1 MFCRNCGTKNDP
13 GNVFCKNCGFQLDKE
28 EDFTKNINTDFVKS
42 QVEEINTQDNQPE
55 APQMEN
61 AQPQQAAPQM
71 ENAQPQ
77 QEAPQ
82 MENAQQQAASQMGNV
97 QPQQNMQQQAAP
109 QMGWAQPQQP
119 QVVFFNESMLPDEY
133 KPISMWGYFG
143 YQILFYIPCI
153 GTILLLVFALG
164 GAKNKNLRNYA
175 RSFFCFYILM
185 AVIALI
191 AVLMLG
197 INF

>member
-55 APQMEN
+55 ASQMEN

-82 MENAQQQAASQMGNV
+82 MENA
-97 QPQQNMQQQAAP
+97 QQQAAP

-153 GTILLLVFALG
+153 GPILLLVFALG

-175 RSFFCFYILM
+175 RSFFCFYILV

-191 AVLMLG
+191 VVLVLG
-197 INF
+197 VNF

>member
-13 GNVFCKNCGFQLDKE
+13 ENVFCENCGFQLDKE

-42 QVEEINTQDNQPE
+42 QVEEINTQGNQPE

-71 ENAQPQ
+71 EN
-77 QEAPQ
+77 
-82 MENAQQQAASQMGNV
+82 V
-97 QPQQNMQQQAAP
+97 QQQAAP

-119 QVVFFNESMLPDEY
+119 QVMFFNESMLPDEY

-143 YQILFYIPCI
+143 YDILFAIPCI
-153 GTILLLVFALG
+153 GIILLLVFAFG
-164 GAKNKNLRNYA
+164 GTQNKNLRNYA
-175 RSFFCFYILM
+175 RSFFCFYIVM
-185 AVIALI
+185 AVIALLVVLI
-191 AVLMLG
+191 AGVNL
-197 INF
+197 